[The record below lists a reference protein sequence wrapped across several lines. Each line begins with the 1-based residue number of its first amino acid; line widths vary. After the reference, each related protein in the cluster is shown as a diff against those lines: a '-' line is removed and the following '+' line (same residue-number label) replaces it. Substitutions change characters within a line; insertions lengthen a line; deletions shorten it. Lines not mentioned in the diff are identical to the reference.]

1 MIKDYVETAKNHEE
15 EEPAEQMQK
24 QTFAFTP
31 QALKKKT
38 EPIIKPD
45 SKDIVVNEGEEGIE
59 KEQEVIEISE
69 ENLENLD
76 IEIDL

>member
-1 MIKDYVETAKNHEE
+1 MTDNTAGKG
-15 EEPAEQMQK
+15 AG
-24 QTFAFTP
+24 
-31 QALKKKT
+31 LY
-38 EPIIKPD
+38 IR
-45 SKDIVVNEGEEGIE
+45 EEGIE